1 MTVTVRVLVV
11 LVRVVLAVKD
21 EVTRRLLVMTS
32 VVEASAGSQEDV
44 MVLVTVEV
52 LVAVEAGFVM
62 VEVGPV
68 MTLVAV
74 LIMSTRTPQVT
85 AVG

>member
-32 VVEASAGSQEDV
+32 VVEASAG
-44 MVLVTVEV
+44 
-52 LVAVEAGFVM
+52 
-62 VEVGPV
+62 
-68 MTLVAV
+68 
-74 LIMSTRTPQVT
+74 R
-85 AVG
+85 